1 MSSRKAKNTNLSLP
15 VDESRDHIQGP
26 VTGSWAEWANTVE
39 NPIEK

>member
-1 MSSRKAKNTNLSLP
+1 MFNKSIAILP

-26 VTGSWAEWANTVE
+26 VTSSWAEWANTVE

>member
-26 VTGSWAEWANTVE
+26 VTSSWAEWANTVE

>member
-1 MSSRKAKNTNLSLP
+1 MSSRKAKNTKLSLP
-15 VDESRDHIQGP
+15 VDESRDHIQVP